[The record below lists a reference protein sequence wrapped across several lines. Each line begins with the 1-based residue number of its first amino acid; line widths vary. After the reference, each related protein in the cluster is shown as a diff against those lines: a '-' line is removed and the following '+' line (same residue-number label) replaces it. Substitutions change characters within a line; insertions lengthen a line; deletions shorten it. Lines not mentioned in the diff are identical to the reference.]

1 MILGG
6 NIMAKYDAL
15 DVVLRK
21 IESEEDWRNLATIC
35 GIETINGDDIERL
48 IEISNISYINELLV
62 KKFNQEIRT
71 NYGNTFANIFR
82 DEYEPDYDDIL
93 KATAKKL
100 KIKYIPDMSSL
111 SISDVEYLEK
121 EILTAV
127 LESIKK
133 SIIEKEGIE
142 AWQKIERMTQDGI
155 EKAFKDGKITA
166 DEYNEFKI
174 SLGNLGLIVAIVAGR
189 MSGFLV
195 YMLANQLFFAISR
208 YLGLGIGV
216 AVAGPIIGRTL
227 SLFLGPVGW
236 ILSGLWIL
244 YDLGGTNWQKTIPAV
259 VCIGAFR
266 QQQKY
271 KARLL

>member
-1 MILGG
+1 
-6 NIMAKYDAL
+6 MAKYDAL
-15 DVVLRK
+15 DAVLRK

-71 NYGNTFANIFR
+71 NYGNTFRNIFR
-82 DEYEPDYDDIL
+82 NEYEPDYDVIL

-100 KIKYIPDMSSL
+100 KVKYIPEVQSL
-111 SISDVEYLEK
+111 SINDVEYLEK
-121 EILTAV
+121 EIMIRV
-127 LESIKK
+127 LENVKESIIKK
-133 SIIEKEGIE
+133 KGIA
-142 AWQKIERMTQDGI
+142 AWQDIECMTQDGI
-155 EKAFKDGKITA
+155 EKAYKEGKITA
-166 DEYNEFKI
+166 EEYEQMKVSWG
-174 SLGNLGLIVAIVAGR
+174 SLGMIALLAAGKL
-189 MSGFLV
+189 SGFLV

-216 AVAGPIIGRTL
+216 AVAGPIIGRTI

-236 ILSGLWIL
+236 ILSGLWLL
-244 YDLGGTNWQKTIPAV
+244 YDLGGTNWQKTIPMV

-271 KARLL
+271 EARLL

>member
-1 MILGG
+1 
-6 NIMAKYDAL
+6 MAKNDAL
-15 DVVLRK
+15 DVVLQNIK
-21 IESEEDWRNLATIC
+21 SKEDWETLAAIC
-35 GIETINGDDIERL
+35 DLKTVYWNGIEFSMEYLIER
-48 IEISNISYINELLV
+48 SDVDYIKEFLV

-93 KATAKKL
+93 KNTAKKL
-100 KIKYIPDMSSL
+100 KVKYIPNMSSL

-142 AWQKIERMTQDGI
+142 AWKNIERMTQDGI

-174 SLGNLGLIVAIVAGR
+174 SLGNLGLIAAIVAGR

-244 YDLGGTNWQKTIPAV
+244 YDLGGTNWQKTIPTV

-271 KARLL
+271 KARML